1 MNDGDD
7 VQNYKKVLHKEEM
20 IENIFLKRILGDER
34 RYLQILLNFLSNS
47 IKFTKEKGKI
57 LVNIKINKLNYE
69 SSDDK

>member
-7 VQNYKKVLHKEEM
+7 VLNYKIVLHKEEM

>member
-1 MNDGDD
+1 MNDGEEIK
-7 VQNYKKVLHKEEM
+7 NYKKVLHKEEM

-47 IKFTKEKGKI
+47 IKFTNEKGKI

-69 SSDDK
+69 SSDHK

>member
-1 MNDGDD
+1 
-7 VQNYKKVLHKEEM
+7 M

>member
-1 MNDGDD
+1 
-7 VQNYKKVLHKEEM
+7 M

-47 IKFTKEKGKI
+47 IKFTNEKGKI

-69 SSDDK
+69 SSDHK